1 MWYTLP
7 HLWVNVTSY
16 VVYYTTCVVYYTA
29 NVNSPEIPILLKEHS
44 PPLVFERLIFKKE
57 IVLSTKKMAIFNFDQ
72 FWTNVMVSF
81 FIFKKSNIF
90 LKVRFI
96 TLCMYMCMYT
106 VADLRRR
113 PEGAVAPLW
122 ERKTINKAF
131 RRCQNHWNYLKMTLN
146 NYIRGCKNCWAP
158 SDKQLKI
165 RYCLCVILTMWWDI
179 VL

>member
-1 MWYTLP
+1 MYEWFLNFWHRKYCQNPKKNCVYHICGILYPICGSMLPHMWYTIP
-7 HLWVNVTSY
+7 HVL
-16 VVYYTTCVVYYTA
+16 YT
-29 NVNSPEIPILLKEHS
+29 IPQTWIPRKSLYLLLKEHS

-57 IVLSTKKMAIFNFDQ
+57 IVLSTKTMAIFNFDQ

-81 FIFKKSNIF
+81 LYLKKSNIF

-131 RRCQNHWNYLKMTLN
+131 RRCQNYRLLF
-146 NYIRGCKNCWAP
+146 I
-158 SDKQLKI
+158 
-165 RYCLCVILTMWWDI
+165 
-179 VL
+179 

>member
-1 MWYTLP
+1 MNDSWIFGIGNIVKIQKKLCLPHMWYTLP

-81 FIFKKSNIF
+81 FIFKKIKHL
-90 LKVRFI
+90 LKGAFYN
-96 TLCMYMCMYT
+96 TLYVY
-106 VADLRRR
+106 VYVHSDGPPLR
-113 PEGAVAPLW
+113 
-122 ERKTINKAF
+122 KK
-131 RRCQNHWNYLKMTLN
+131 N
-146 NYIRGCKNCWAP
+146 N
-158 SDKQLKI
+158 
-165 RYCLCVILTMWWDI
+165 
-179 VL
+179 